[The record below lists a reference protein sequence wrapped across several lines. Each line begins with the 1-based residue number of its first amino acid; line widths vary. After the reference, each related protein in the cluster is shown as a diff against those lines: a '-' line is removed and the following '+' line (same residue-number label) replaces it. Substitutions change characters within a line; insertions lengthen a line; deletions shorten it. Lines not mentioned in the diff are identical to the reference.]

1 MDQMTF
7 DIGTYFRNET
17 VRHRPYGGQLTD
29 AFQQALAAYHSDVE
43 EDDCDFY
50 HTITLPDGR
59 VMKGA
64 WDLQGHETDYLGG
77 ISLAGKSVLEYGP
90 ASGFLSRAIVGAGAD
105 LTVFDLPIGHGPE
118 IMPFGDI
125 TVGEAAI
132 SGARSAGR
140 LRNSWWYTK
149 RAFGFDAK
157 AVYGDIFCQPEDMG
171 RYDISIFGAILVHLS
186 NPFQALRE
194 AAALTRDTMIIT
206 DLVSLPPIPQLPGL
220 MQIGT
225 SNPPIGHVH
234 WWNYSASAF
243 EIMLRRLGFGRQ
255 TMTLHS
261 PKAMADKP
269 PMVTIVAHK
278 GD

>member
-1 MDQMTF
+1 MDQMAL
-7 DIGTYFRNET
+7 DIAGYFRNEAI
-17 VRHRPYGGQLTD
+17 RHRPYGGQLTP

-43 EDDCDFY
+43 EPDCDFY
-50 HTITLPDGR
+50 HTIALPDGR
-59 VMKGA
+59 VLEGA
-64 WDLQGHETDYLGG
+64 WDLRGHEADYLGG
-77 ISLAGKSVLEYGP
+77 IELSGRSVLEYGP
-90 ASGFLSRAIVGAGAD
+90 ASGFLSRAIVEAGAA

-140 LRNSWWYTK
+140 LRNSWWYSK
-149 RAFGFDAK
+149 RVFGFDAR
-157 AVYGDIFCQPEDMG
+157 AVYGDIFRQPEDMG
-171 RYDISIFGAILVHLS
+171 SYDISIFGAILVHLS

-194 AAALTRDTMIIT
+194 AAALTKDTMIIT

-243 EIMLRRLGFGRQ
+243 EVMLKRLGFTRQ

-261 PKAMADKP
+261 PRAMSDKP
-269 PMVTIVAHK
+269 PMVTIVAHR
-278 GD
+278 